1 MSDAS
6 LMRIPFRPEDEQT
19 IRSMSRWMRF
29 IAVVTI
35 IVGFLALFAVL
46 TTTFF
51 MSFALIP
58 VTVRLGEGAEA
69 IVIERRYLSVAAV
82 AAIVMSAVNIYLGFV
97 LHEAADNFDQM
108 ARTDVADQAFLAR
121 GLDSLRRYFQVFV
134 AVAVLTFLVG
144 AAVAVAFTT
153 HAQPA

>member
-6 LMRIPFRPEDEQT
+6 LVRIPFRPEDELT
-19 IRSMSRWMRF
+19 ILSMVRWMRF
-29 IAVVTI
+29 IAVLTI

-58 VTVRLGEGAEA
+58 VTMRLGEGAEA
-69 IVIERRYLSVAAV
+69 VVIERQYLVVAAI
-82 AAIVMSAVNIYLGFV
+82 AAIVMSAVNIYLGFI
-97 LHEAADNFDQM
+97 LYEAADNFEQM
-108 ARTDVADQAFLAR
+108 VRTDLADQAYLAQ
-121 GLDSLRRYFQVFV
+121 GLDSLRRYFQIFV

-153 HAQPA
+153 RAHVA